1 MKTPWLPL
9 LFVLLST
16 LPATAIAGARKA
28 LVIGN
33 AAYSGAPLKNPVNDA
48 RSLEKA
54 LVAIGFAVSR
64 HEDLKKKD
72 LRKAVNAFV
81 DGLGADD
88 TALVFYAGHG
98 IEMKGENYLLPVDFA
113 ADNEDDAAE
122 DACRMQT
129 LLDRLSSRPAAVNI
143 IILDACRNDPFSR
156 KWSRSAGGRGFRIVD
171 VSAGSFVAFSAA
183 PGKTAADAGGGAN
196 SPFTSSLIKH
206 LATPGLDIN
215 DVLRKVR
222 ADVLAATGQKQ
233 NPWSMDNLTG
243 GFRFASAAVGGTV
256 PPVPGG
262 GIESTDVPPAT
273 RDTAETL
280 RDESRREEEARK
292 QWGEWRKK
300 MKAAFDEAVAQER
313 KDLAAETKA
322 RWFESF
328 LTDYAGD
335 DPTST
340 DDERLRADAQGRA
353 EKWRGEV
360 AAAGAAP
367 PSVPSRGGLTWVR
380 FPGGTFQMG
389 SGIGDEG
396 PIHGVTVRAFELTR
410 TEITNAQY
418 QACVDAGACSAPHF
432 DDKTCWV
439 SIASATGQNVIA
451 SGFRAP
457 NRPVVCVDWE
467 EAHAFAN
474 WVGGRLPTESEW
486 EYAARDAG
494 KNIEYPWGDETA
506 SCRRAVMDDGGN
518 GCGTNL
524 TAEVCSR
531 GEFAGLCDM
540 SGNVWEW
547 VEDAY
552 LDSYAGAP
560 TDGSARL
567 APAGAGRV
575 TRGGSMRSP
584 SRDVR
589 VRDREAGHLGVRGAG
604 LGFRL
609 VR

>member
-1 MKTPWLPL
+1 MKTRWLSL
-9 LFVLLST
+9 LFVLL
-16 LPATAIAGARKA
+16 LLAPATALAGGRKA

-64 HEDLKKKD
+64 QEDLKKKD

-81 DGLGADD
+81 DSLGADD

-98 IEMKGENYLLPVDFA
+98 IEMKGENYLLPVDFE

-122 DACRMQT
+122 DAYRMQT

-183 PGKTAADAGGGAN
+183 PGQTAADAGGGAN
-196 SPFTSSLIKH
+196 SPFTSSLVKH
-206 LATPGLDIN
+206 LATPELDIN

-222 ADVLAATGQKQ
+222 ADVLSATGQKQ

-243 GFRFASAAVGGTV
+243 GFRFVSAAVGGTT

-262 GIESTDVPPAT
+262 GVESTDLPPGT

-280 RDESRREEEARK
+280 REESRREEEARK

-328 LTDYAGD
+328 LTDYARD
-335 DPTST
+335 DPTSA
-340 DDERLRADAQGRA
+340 DDERLRADAKGRA

-360 AAAGAAP
+360 AAAPAAP
-367 PSVPSRGGLTWVR
+367 PSALSRGGLTWVR
-380 FPGGTFQMG
+380 FPGGTFEMG
-389 SGIGDEG
+389 GDNGE
-396 PIHGVTVRAFELTR
+396 PDERPVHAVTVRSFELTR
-410 TEITNAQY
+410 TEVTNAQY
-418 QACVDAGACSAPHF
+418 QACVDAGACSEPHF
-432 DDKTCWV
+432 EDGTCYGWNG
-439 SIASATGQNVIA
+439 SFWMARAIGPA
-451 SGFRAP
+451 FRAP
-457 NRPVVCVDWE
+457 NMPVVCVDWDQ
-467 EAHAFAN
+467 AQVFAR
-474 WVGGRLPTESEW
+474 WAGGRLPTEAEW
-486 EYAARDAG
+486 EYAARDGG
-494 KNIEYPWGDETA
+494 KEIEYPWGNATA
-506 SCRRAVMDDGGN
+506 SCRRAVMDDG
-518 GCGTNL
+518 CGTRA
-524 TAEVCSR
+524 TAEVCSKN
-531 GEFAGLCDM
+531 EFARLCDM
-540 SGNVWEW
+540 AGNVWEW
-547 VEDAY
+547 VEDAHQNGY
-552 LDSYAGAP
+552 SGAP
-560 TDGSARL
+560 TDGSARV
-567 APAGAGRV
+567 APGGSARV
-575 TRGGSMRSP
+575 YRGGSWSGPADPLRARNRSRGHP
-584 SRDVR
+584 GYRDAR
-589 VRDREAGHLGVRGAG
+589 
-604 LGFRL
+604 LGFR
-609 VR
+609 VAR